1 MGGFKVLDLFCGI
14 GGFSAGFKDNGFDVT
29 GVDISEKKGQVY
41 RKFVSPN
48 FIRADLGK
56 ESIQGKYDVIIGGPP
71 CRPWSSINL
80 TKRASKHRD
89 YHLVEKYVAHIK
101 SIRPKIFIMENVPAL
116 RNDEVFKSQ
125 MANLSDF
132 GYSVSTKVVKYSE
145 YGAATSRRRLVAV
158 GIRDAGAESFL
169 SGLQQFKHNSMDVE
183 SVIGGFRNNQKGTP
197 RDHVWPD
204 LKTINKYV
212 KYYESGKYG
221 WAVLDWNKPAPSF
234 GNVMKTYILHPDSN
248 PELPTARVVSVLE
261 VSRIMGLNHGFEFPP
276 NFGVGERYQ
285 MLVDSV
291 SPIFSN
297 VLAKQTQQYLKQ
309 YRFEL
314 S

>member
-1 MGGFKVLDLFCGI
+1 MCGPKVLDLFCGI
-14 GGFSAGFKDNGFDVT
+14 GGFSTGFKDNGFDVT

-48 FIRADLGK
+48 FIQSDLGK
-56 ESIQGKYDVIIGGPP
+56 ERIQGKYDVIIGGPP
-71 CRPWSSINL
+71 CRPWSSVNL

-89 YHLVEKYVAHIK
+89 YHLVEKYVDHVK
-101 SIRPKIFIMENVPAL
+101 SIRPKVFIMENVPAL

-132 GYSVSTKVVKYSE
+132 GYSVSTKVVRYSE

-158 GIRDAGAESFL
+158 GIRDSKAESFL
-169 SGLQQFKHNSMDVE
+169 RGLQQFKRNSMDVE
-183 SVIGGFRNNQKGTP
+183 SVILGFRNNQKGTP
-197 RDHVWPD
+197 SDHVWPD

-212 KYYESGKYG
+212 KYYKSGKYG
-221 WAVLDWNKPAPSF
+221 WTVLDWNKPAPSF

-261 VSRIMGLNHGFEFPP
+261 VSRIMGFNHGFEFPS
-276 NFGVGERYQ
+276 NFGMGERYQ

-309 YRFEL
+309 YRFE
-314 S
+314 SS